1 MESTPR
7 EERSQRSVTV
17 QVGRGC
23 RIPFAPSASDHDG
36 RVYPPA
42 RNGLKRKAAS
52 ITLIS
57 A

>member
-23 RIPFAPSASDHDG
+23 RIPFAPSASDHDR